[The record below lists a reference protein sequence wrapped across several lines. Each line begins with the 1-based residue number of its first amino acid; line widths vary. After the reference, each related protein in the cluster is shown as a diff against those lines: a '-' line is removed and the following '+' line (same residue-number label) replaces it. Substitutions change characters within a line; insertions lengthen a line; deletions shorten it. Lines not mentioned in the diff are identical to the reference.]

1 MKQVEIKLIQ
11 MLDLLEFETH
21 LRVVM
26 WGTTI
31 DEATLDAKS
40 WHKEVFNGQYVGN
53 DDLKQYEN
61 HKVIDFNCCMNH
73 ININISEKEVDNV
86 K

>member
-21 LRVVM
+21 LRVVV

-31 DEATLDAKS
+31 DETTLDAKC

-61 HKVIDFNCCMNH
+61 KRVLNFSCNINH
-73 ININISEKEVDNV
+73 ITIDISDKEAE
-86 K
+86 

>member
-11 MLDLLEFETH
+11 MLDLLEFETK

-26 WGTTI
+26 WCSKT
-31 DEATLDAKS
+31 DEATLETKI
-40 WHKEVFNGQYVGN
+40 WHEEVFSGQYVGN

-61 HKVIDFNCCMNH
+61 KKVIDFNITLNH
-73 ININISEKEVDNV
+73 ININISDKEVEHE
-86 K
+86 

>member
-26 WGTTI
+26 WCSKT
-31 DEATLDAKS
+31 DEATLETKV
-40 WHKEVFNGQYVGN
+40 WHEEVFNGQYIGN

-61 HKVIDFNCCMNH
+61 KKVIDFNITLNH
-73 ININISEKEVDNV
+73 ININISDKEVE
-86 K
+86 

>member
-21 LRVVM
+21 LRVVV
-26 WGTTI
+26 WGADF
-31 DEATLDAKS
+31 DENLES
-40 WHKEVFNGQYVGN
+40 HFWHKEVFNGQYVGN

-61 HKVIDFNCCMNH
+61 HKVIDFNCCLNH
-73 ININISEKEVDNV
+73 ININISDKELKENE
-86 K
+86 

>member
-21 LRVVM
+21 LRVVE
-26 WGTTI
+26 WGADI
-31 DEATLDAKS
+31 DETTLESKF

-53 DDLKQYEN
+53 DSLKQYEN
-61 HKVIDFNCCMNH
+61 RKVIDFNCSLNH
-73 ININISEKEVDNV
+73 ININISNKEV

>member
-26 WGTTI
+26 WGS
-31 DEATLDAKS
+31 TLDETTLEDKFY
-40 WHKEVFNGQYVGN
+40 HKEVFKGQYVGN

-61 HKVIDFNCCMNH
+61 HKVIDFNCSLNH
-73 ININISEKEVDNV
+73 ININISDKEV

>member
-21 LRVVM
+21 LRVVE
-26 WGTTI
+26 WGSTQDETTL
-31 DEATLDAKS
+31 ESKFY
-40 WHKEVFNGQYVGN
+40 HKEVFKGQYVGN
-53 DDLKQYEN
+53 DSLKQYEN
-61 HKVIDFNCCMNH
+61 KRVIDFNCSLNH
-73 ININISEKEVDNV
+73 ININISDKEV